1 MNGGGRLL
9 VLLALVTTP
18 SVGAAE
24 SGFKKAYFGATR
36 PGTYATMMSTDE
48 KGGIS
53 QYTYSRL
60 ADQGPDRW
68 LELKY
73 LVVSGQFKGTES
85 ITGCLVPA
93 SFPLE
98 MDAIDFQA
106 HSRRCAA
113 GASSSPVAEYP
124 PDTMKAIASGIINY
138 ANMVTFK
145 GTETVA
151 GKSCDRYAYS
161 YKTNY
166 MNTPATMS
174 GDLWMSD
181 SVPFGIVK
189 EVSATRDGSGKVLA
203 KFETVL
209 ASSGGGAQ
217 SGLRGWS
224 WGGATGSP
232 RADSPRDDGSSTA
245 SMERASTP
253 PPPAEIPAQ
262 GLGEAF
268 ARGAL
273 RIVGEIYMG
282 SKDPG
287 RVRITITNQSAEP
300 VRIALTRAPMM
311 LTVGTPLETL
321 TLATDADRTLEIVP
335 GKSAVPV
342 EMSQR
347 GPRRATSGVF
357 TISMQ
362 GGQPLF
368 KGSVDVE
375 SVKAE

>member
-1 MNGGGRLL
+1 MNGRGRFL
-9 VLLALVTTP
+9 VVLALVSTS
-18 SVGAAE
+18 SVVAAE

-36 PGTYATMMSTDE
+36 PGSYATMMSTDE

-60 ADQGPDRW
+60 ADQGADRW

-73 LVVSGQFKGTES
+73 LVVSGQFKGTDS

-113 GASSSPVAEYP
+113 GTSGSPVAEYP

-151 GKSCDRYAYS
+151 GKSCDRYVYS

-181 SVPFGIVK
+181 SVPFGVVK
-189 EVSATRDGSGKVLA
+189 EVSATRDGSGKVLS

-209 ASSGGGAQ
+209 AGSGGGAQ
-217 SGLRGWS
+217 SGLKGWS

-232 RADSPRDDGSSTA
+232 RAASRDDGSPRAST
-245 SMERASTP
+245 ERTSTP
-253 PPPAEIPAQ
+253 PPPAEMPAP
-262 GLGEAF
+262 GLREAF
-268 ARGAL
+268 ASGAL

-287 RVRITITNQSAEP
+287 RVRITITNQSGEP
-300 VRIALTRAPMM
+300 VRVALTRAPMM
-311 LTVGTPLETL
+311 LAVGTPLETL
-321 TLATDADRTLEIVP
+321 TLVADADRTLEIVP